1 MMMVDTINPSTSE
14 PDQFAPAANSAAE
27 TPITD
32 TPPTSD
38 RFYGG
43 FDRPDD
49 VKVNLAAAPGQETGF
64 ASAIPAEPV
73 KEQAAPVQNMNM
85 IADVSPAAA
94 QPLAPNEAQVHSS
107 YTKNTPIN
115 LRGILVIVG
124 IGLVATLVF
133 SLGTFFIIGAGNA
146 DKISKEQ
153 AQLDTLN
160 KKLASLSATP
170 DALQLPT
177 TTTDNSA
184 STSTSTV
191 TTTPD
196 TTQTIQSTTTTT
208 PAATTDTSGDTDKQA
223 AG

>member
-14 PDQFAPAANSAAE
+14 PDQFVPAA
-27 TPITD
+27 TPVTAPPVSD

-49 VKVNLAAAPGQETGF
+49 VKVNLAAAAGQETGF
-64 ASAIPAEPV
+64 TNSTPTEPVVSQAIPA
-73 KEQAAPVQNMNM
+73 QNANM

-133 SLGTFFIIGAGNA
+133 SLGTFFILGASNA

-160 KKLASLSATP
+160 KKLAT
-170 DALQLPT
+170 
-177 TTTDNSA
+177 
-184 STSTSTV
+184 
-191 TTTPD
+191 
-196 TTQTIQSTTTTT
+196 
-208 PAATTDTSGDTDKQA
+208 
-223 AG
+223 